1 MPTLPTSLLV
11 KGSNF
16 PPNWAGPFGSF
27 GYDAFVS
34 LFDPEPTALPSGII
48 IGGVISGAVAI
59 TLTSAQ
65 LLALNV
71 TPIQILNAPGL
82 PPKGFGSSMVI
93 NPTALF
99 ADYVFGGTAY
109 TLGNADNVVRL
120 EYTGQAASLIQIPA
134 NGLLTA
140 AVNTFSSNVQ
150 QASQNIARTA
160 GANLGIE
167 AKVTG
172 TTPALT
178 LGTGTLTLTLKY
190 DILVLL

>member
-16 PPNWAGPFGSF
+16 PSGWTTLGTF
-27 GYDAFVS
+27 GYDAFVDF
-34 LFDPEPTALPSGII
+34 FDPQPTALPGGIV
-48 IGGVISGAVAI
+48 IGGVMRGSVAI

-65 LLALNV
+65 LLALNA
-71 TPIQILNAPGL
+71 TPIQMLNAPGL
-82 PPKGFGSSMVI
+82 PPKGFGTSMVI
-93 NPTALF
+93 NPVRLF

-140 AVNTFSSNVQ
+140 AVNTFSSNSP
-150 QASQNIARTA
+150 QATQNIARTA
-160 GANLGIE
+160 GANLGLE

-172 TTPALT
+172 TAAALT
-178 LGTGTLTLTLKY
+178 LGNGTLTITLEY
-190 DILVLL
+190 EVLVLV

>member
-1 MPTLPTSLLV
+1 MPTLPTQLLV

-16 PPNWAGPFGSF
+16 PPGWAPF
-27 GYDAFVS
+27 GYDSFVDF
-34 LFDPEPTALPSGII
+34 FDPQPTAFPSGII
-48 IGGVISGAVAI
+48 KGGVMSGSVAI

-65 LLALNV
+65 LLALAA
-71 TPIQILNAPGL
+71 TPIQLLNAPGL
-82 PPKGFGSSMVI
+82 PPKGFGTSMVI
-93 NPTALF
+93 NPVRLF
-99 ADYVFGGTAY
+99 GDYVFGGTAY

-140 AVNTFSSNVQ
+140 GVNTFSSNVQ

-167 AKVTG
+167 VKLTG
-172 TTPALT
+172 TAAALT
-178 LGTGTLTLTLKY
+178 LGNGTLTITLEY
-190 DILVLL
+190 DILVLI

>member
-1 MPTLPTSLLV
+1 VPTLPTSLLV

-16 PPNWAGPFGSF
+16 PPGWVTFGTF

-34 LFDPEPTALPSGII
+34 WLDPQPTAYPSGII
-48 IGGVISGAVAI
+48 VGGVMSGTVAI

-65 LLALNV
+65 LLALAA
-71 TPIQILNAPGL
+71 TPIQLLNAPPT
-82 PPKGFGSSMVI
+82 PPKGFGTAMVI

-109 TLGNADNVVRL
+109 TLGNADNVVRV
-120 EYTGQAASLIQIPA
+120 EYTGQAASLIQAPA

-150 QASQNIARTA
+150 QPTQNIARTV
-160 GANLGIE
+160 GANLGLE
-167 AKVTG
+167 LKVTG
-172 TTPALT
+172 TTPGLT
-178 LGTGTLTLTLKY
+178 LGNGTLTVTLKFDLY
-190 DILVLL
+190 VLI

>member
-1 MPTLPTSLLV
+1 MPTLPTQLLV

-16 PPNWAGPFGSF
+16 PPNWPSLGAF
-27 GYDAFVS
+27 GYDSFV
-34 LFDPEPTALPSGII
+34 FFYDPEPTAYSGGIVV
-48 IGGVISGAVAI
+48 GGVMSGAVAI

-65 LLALNV
+65 LLTLAA
-71 TPIQILNAPGL
+71 TPVQILNAPGL
-82 PPKGFGSSMVI
+82 PPKGFGTTMVI
-93 NPTALF
+93 NPTALL

-120 EYTGQAASLIQIPA
+120 EYTGQAASLIQAPA

-140 AVNTFSSNVQ
+140 AVNTFSSGVQ

-160 GANLGIE
+160 GANLGLE

-172 TTPALT
+172 TTPGLT
-178 LGTGTLTLTLKY
+178 LGNGTLTLTVQF
-190 DILVLL
+190 DIYVLI

>member
-16 PPNWAGPFGSF
+16 PPNWQTLGTF
-27 GYDAFVS
+27 GYDSFVDF
-34 LFDPEPTALPSGII
+34 FDPSPTAFPGGIV
-48 IGGVISGAVAI
+48 IGGVMRGSVAI

-71 TPIQILNAPGL
+71 TPIQVLNAPGL
-82 PPKGFGSSMVI
+82 PPKGFGTSMVI
-93 NPTALF
+93 NPVRLF

-134 NGLLTA
+134 SGLLTA
-140 AVNTFSSNVQ
+140 AVNAFSSNSP
-150 QASQNIARTA
+150 QATQNIARTA
-160 GANLGIE
+160 GANLGLE

-172 TTPALT
+172 TAAALT
-178 LGTGTLTLTLKY
+178 LGNGTLTITLEY
-190 DILVLL
+190 EVLVLV

>member
-1 MPTLPTSLLV
+1 MPTLPTVLLV

-16 PPNWAGPFGSF
+16 PPNWTTLGTF
-27 GYDAFVS
+27 GYDAFVDF
-34 LFDPEPTALPSGII
+34 FDPQPTAYPSGLVV
-48 IGGVISGAVAI
+48 GGVMSGAVAI

-71 TPIQILNAPGL
+71 TPIQLLNAPGL

-99 ADYVFGGTAY
+99 ADYVFVGTAY
-109 TLGNADNVVRL
+109 TLGNADNVVRI

-150 QASQNIARTA
+150 QTTQNIARAA
-160 GANLGIE
+160 GANLGLE
-167 AKVTG
+167 LKVTG
-172 TTPALT
+172 
-178 LGTGTLTLTLKY
+178 
-190 DILVLL
+190 